1 MGQKNTLMLR
11 IRVHSVAIGWGHN
24 SLKGYLHG
32 EDDISFKFK
41 GKSAWAFCM
50 ICFSTLSDKWLSPGS
65 YGALR
70 GESTHTEAGSAP
82 TYVCRQ
88 WLGAHRIPQPL
99 RTGPYGSIEQG
110 TATSVFLRKNFI
122 PRSNSLET

>member
-41 GKSAWAFCM
+41 GLFKFC
-50 ICFSTLSDKWLSPGS
+50 
-65 YGALR
+65 
-70 GESTHTEAGSAP
+70 
-82 TYVCRQ
+82 
-88 WLGAHRIPQPL
+88 LG
-99 RTGPYGSIEQG
+99 
-110 TATSVFLRKNFI
+110 FLYDLFQYIK
-122 PRSNSLET
+122 